1 MMSQQLLKFFY
12 DGKILKFSQVR
23 SWSLAS
29 FFRLMFC
36 RGYEIESWSRLVKIL
51 KLKFY
56 GEADVWL
63 KLKLM
68 LGRDSEDEIR
78 SRFVFELVI

>member
-1 MMSQQLLKFFY
+1 MIIDWLYL
-12 DGKILKFSQVR
+12 
-23 SWSLAS
+23 SLTDLG
-29 FFRLMFC
+29 RD
-36 RGYEIESWSRLVKIL
+36 LVKVL

-68 LGRDSEDEIR
+68 LGRDTEDEI
-78 SRFVFELVI
+78 

>member
-1 MMSQQLLKFFY
+1 MKWNLGQ
-12 DGKILKFSQVR
+12 D
-23 SWSLAS
+23 
-29 FFRLMFC
+29 
-36 RGYEIESWSRLVKIL
+36 LVKIL

-68 LGRDSEDEIR
+68 LGRKGWGR
-78 SRFVFELVI
+78 SAKLENIVGFGGNLAQLFRGIS